1 MRDPSIKKNVTSPWI
16 LSGPRPSRMTVAIGT
31 IALLLAACGGDSG
44 SSKGTEPAD
53 DSADSTS
60 SSTVSDSADI
70 VKDSFEDLPV
80 CTEKREGTTVYVKD
94 EKTAYACENGDWVV
108 DSPDSRIRENDEFS
122 SSRHSPLDGES
133 SSSSFDNEQD
143 SEAIPTS
150 LDGVNGF
157 SQKGPFIKGSNVKVL
172 ELESG
177 RTLKQTGRNFDTKI
191 QTDDGHFK
199 LNATTMVSQYI
210 ELHAEGYYRDEVSGK
225 NSSSPLTLYA
235 LTDVMMREGGKVNI
249 NLLTHL
255 EYQRVVHLVQKQ
267 KMKVYAAKNQAQKE
281 ILAILNIDSKGFG
294 NSEDLSIVGASDAN
308 GALLAFSILFQGE
321 RSVAD
326 LTSMLQSV
334 VSDLEVDGEW
344 NDEATKTKIADWAQA
359 KDLAG
364 ELATIRSNI
373 EKWNLGTVPEFEKYV
388 RNFWYTNYG
397 LGKCGSSNNS
407 EVLATKNERS
417 ATYGTLTRYIC
428 KDGAWVEATDIEKD
442 FYKSGKDNGDDG
454 EIWTGLVTGKRYK
467 YDEAQ
472 NKWLTATHNDT
483 TLMLMGCTT
492 NRTGKIEKSST
503 DDIYYVC
510 KNMDWQTAQ
519 EVDYDTD
526 GEKCTSKEVGK
537 TIDGVVTA
545 TNKYYCTA
553 NGWVNLMNWSWD
565 VPKGVRLNSTIT
577 YGTMTDTRDNK
588 VYKTIKIGDQTWMAE
603 NLNYFDKTLDGR
615 SWCNGASDSTTTA
628 NCAVTGRLYTWAA
641 AIDSAKLYED
651 KSIDCGYGKYCT
663 LPDTVYGI
671 CPPGWHL
678 PKKYPEWEALFT
690 EVGGRATAG
699 KILKSQTGWND
710 YGDKNG
716 NGTDAYGFSAL
727 PAGER
732 SSIGNFI
739 HEGEDASFW
748 SANENIDITAFSV
761 NLTYYSDVA
770 YWNNGDKNR
779 GFSVRC
785 LQNSN

>member
-1 MRDPSIKKNVTSPWI
+1 MALKKNGKMSFWI
-16 LSGPRPSRMTVAIGT
+16 LSGLRPSKMTVAIGS
-31 IALLLAACGGDSG
+31 IALLLAACGGDS
-44 SSKGTEPAD
+44 SSTKGPEPAD
-53 DSADSTS
+53 DSANSSTS
-60 SSTVSDSADI
+60 SSTEADSADI

-80 CTEKREGTTVYVKD
+80 CTDKREGATAYVD
-94 EKTAYACENGDWVV
+94 DKTAYVCVDGDWVAA
-108 DSPDSRIRENDEFS
+108 SSDSRVRENDESS
-122 SSRHSPLDGES
+122 SSRQPPLDGES
-133 SSSSFDNEQD
+133 SSSSLDNVQD

-235 LTDVMMREGGKVNI
+235 LTDVTMREGGKVNI

-294 NSEDLSIVGASDAN
+294 NSEDLNIVGATDAN

-334 VSDLEVDGEW
+334 VSDLEDNGEW
-344 NDEATKTKIADWAQA
+344 NDEATKAKIADWAQE

-364 ELATIRSNI
+364 GLATIRSNI
-373 EKWNLGTVPEFEKYV
+373 EKWDLGTVPNFEKYV

-428 KDGAWVEATDIEKD
+428 KDGTWVEATDLEKD

-454 EIWTGLVTGKRYK
+454 EIWTGLLTGKRYK

-483 TLMLMGCTT
+483 TLKLMGCTT
-492 NRTGKIEKSST
+492 NRTGRIEKSPT

-510 KNMDWQTAQ
+510 KNMDWKTAQ
-519 EVDYDTD
+519 EVDYDTY
-526 GEKCTSKEVGK
+526 GEKCTSEDVGK
-537 TIDGVVTA
+537 TTDGVVTA

-553 NGWVNLMNWSWD
+553 NGWVNLMDWNWD
-565 VPKGVRLNSTIT
+565 VPKEMRLNSAIT

-615 SWCNGASDSTTTA
+615 SWCFGASDSTTTA

-748 SANENIDITAFSV
+748 SASENIDITAFSV